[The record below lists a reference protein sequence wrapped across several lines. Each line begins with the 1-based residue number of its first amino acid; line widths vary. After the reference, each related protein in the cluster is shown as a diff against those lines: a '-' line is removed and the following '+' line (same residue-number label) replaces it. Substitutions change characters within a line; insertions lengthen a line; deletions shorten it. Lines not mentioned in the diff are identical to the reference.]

1 MTGPSNTAKSLPLP
15 AQNFEPWDSHEKWEQ
30 AFDALPDHVM
40 ILDRSGVILWA
51 NRSIRD
57 QFGETIQPLLGQH
70 YGLLYYGGNLPSPP
84 PPWEPVLAGALSAIL
99 ETTFPTLPGHYLVS
113 CHPLHNR
120 QGTQWGAILV
130 VKDIT
135 ERKRV
140 EEALKKIAQN
150 DSVPGSIAFLR
161 GLIRDLCSALKT
173 PYALLAD
180 WDAPDSPDIKTLAV
194 LANGRY
200 LDNFSWTPPPHLMQE
215 LLKVRGCVW
224 NHHVAELFPPHTLP
238 HTWLI
243 NGYLGSALRG
253 QAGQIIGILLTF
265 HTEPLT
271 NLHVAQS
278 IVQLFGARAAS
289 ELQRKKTADALR
301 DSEQRYRAIVEN
313 AYDLIIET
321 SPSGECHYVSP
332 NCIDVLGYRPHD
344 MLGKKFFDLLH
355 PEDRPGLADSYLTN
369 VLSLEKIDVVCRLR
383 NKQLEW
389 RIFESHIRPLRTTEG
404 TIVGVIVTRDIT
416 ERKRLEEERLRSI
429 KLESVGLLAGGIA
442 HDFNNILT
450 SVFANIGLAKMM
462 ASKNVSTALTTVI
475 ERLRAAEKACLRAR
489 DLTKQL
495 LTFAKG
501 GVPVKSTTSI
511 SAIIVDTVDF
521 ALRGSDV
528 RCVQEVADDLWPV
541 EADEGQISQVLQ
553 NLVINADQAM
563 PEGGTIHLEARNL
576 LISVPTHLPLK
587 PGRYVQVSV
596 SDQGVGIP
604 AEHLPKIFDPYFTT
618 KQKGSGLGLATTY
631 SILKGHD
638 GHIEVASTLGK
649 GTKFQIYLPASSVE
663 QNPQPEKK
671 EGLFQGQGR
680 MLIMDDEVEILEVL
694 KNMLKELGLEADAVR
709 DGQRAMELYAR
720 AYKKGTPYTA
730 TILDLT
736 IPGGMG
742 GKETFRQIKSFDQ
755 TARVIVSSGYSNDPL
770 MADAAKF
777 GISGIIAKPYNIDDL
792 SHVLRKVLKS

>member
-1 MTGPSNTAKSLPLP
+1 MTVPSNTAKPLHP
-15 AQNFEPWDSHEKWEQ
+15 PSPDVEPWDSHEKWEQ

-40 ILDRSGVILWA
+40 ILDRSGIILWV

-57 QFGETIQPLLGQH
+57 QFGETIHPLLGQH
-70 YGLLYYGGNLPSPP
+70 YSLLYYGGILPSPP

-99 ETTFPTLPGHYLVS
+99 ETSFPTLPGHYLVS
-113 CHPLHNR
+113 CHPLYNR

-161 GLIRDLCSALKT
+161 GLVRDLCSALKT

-180 WDAPDSPDIKTLAV
+180 WEAPGSPDIKTLAV

-215 LLKVRGCVW
+215 LLKVKGCMW
-224 NHHVAELFPPHTLP
+224 SHHAEELFPPHTLP

-243 NGYLGSALRG
+243 NGYLGCALRG

-332 NCIDVLGYRPHD
+332 NCVDVLGYQPHE
-344 MLGKKFFDLLH
+344 MLGKKFFDFLH
-355 PEDRPGLADSYLTN
+355 PEDRPGLIDSYLTN
-369 VLSLEKIDVVCRLR
+369 VLSLEKIDLVCRLR

-389 RIFESHIRPLRTTEG
+389 RVFESHIRPLRTTEG
-404 TIVGVIVTRDIT
+404 SVVGVIVTRDIT
-416 ERKRLEEERLRSI
+416 ERKRLEEERLRST

-462 ASKNVSTALTTVI
+462 ASKNVSTALTSVI
-475 ERLRAAEKACLRAR
+475 ERLGAAEKACLRAR

-511 SAIIVDTVDF
+511 SAIITDTVDF
-521 ALRGSDV
+521 ALRGSAV
-528 RCVQEVADDLWPV
+528 SCVQEVTDDLWPV

-563 PEGGTIHLEARNL
+563 PEGGTIHLEARNVQV
-576 LISVPTHLPLK
+576 SVQTHLHLK

-596 SDQGVGIP
+596 SDQGLGIP
-604 AEHLPKIFDPYFTT
+604 PEHLPKIFDPYFTT

-638 GHIEVASTLGK
+638 GHIEVTSTLGK
-649 GTKFQIYLPASSVE
+649 GTKFRFYLPASTVE
-663 QNPQPEKK
+663 QAPQPEKR
-671 EGLFQGQGR
+671 EGLFQGTGR
-680 MLIMDDEVEILEVL
+680 MLIMDDEAEILEVL
-694 KNMLKELGLEADAVR
+694 KNMLKEMGLEADAVS
-709 DGQRAMELYAR
+709 DGKRAVELYTKACQE
-720 AYKKGTPYTA
+720 GTPYTA

-742 GKETFRQIKSFDQ
+742 GKEAFRQIKAMDQ
-755 TARVIVSSGYSNDPL
+755 KAQVIVSSGYSNDPL
-770 MADAAKF
+770 MANAAKF
-777 GISGIIAKPYNIDDL
+777 GISGIIAKPYNIEDL
-792 SHVLRKVLKS
+792 SHILRKVLKS

>member
-1 MTGPSNTAKSLPLP
+1 MAIPTNTAQKYSPPDLP
-15 AQNFEPWDSHEKWEQ
+15 FEPWDSHEKWEQ

-57 QFGETIQPLLGQH
+57 IFASTIHPLLGQH
-70 YGLLYYGGNLPSPP
+70 YSRLYYGETRPSPP

-99 ETTFPTLPGHYLVS
+99 ETTFPALPGHYLVS
-113 CHPLHNR
+113 CHPLFNQ

-161 GLIRDLCSALKT
+161 GLVRDLCMALKT

-180 WDAPDSPDIKTLAV
+180 LENPSSAEVKTLAV
-194 LANGRY
+194 WGNGHY
-200 LDNFSWTPPPHLMQE
+200 LDNFTWPLPTSLLQE
-215 LLKVRGCVW
+215 LPKVKGCLW
-224 NHHVAELFPPHTLP
+224 SHQPSNLFPPHSLP
-238 HTWLI
+238 GSWLI
-243 NGYLGSALRG
+243 NGYLGTALRG

-289 ELQRKKTADALR
+289 ELQRKQTEDALR

-321 SPSGECHYVSP
+321 SPTGECLYVSP
-332 NCIDVLGYRPHD
+332 NSVEVLGYGSQE
-344 MLGKKFFDLLH
+344 MLGKKVFDFLH
-355 PEDRPGLADSYLTN
+355 PEDRPALADSYRTN
-369 VLSLEKIDVVCRLR
+369 VLAMETIDVVCRLR
-383 NKQLEW
+383 NKQSEW
-389 RIFESHIRPLRTTEG
+389 RVFESHIRPLRTTEG
-404 TIVGVIVTRDIT
+404 DVVGVIVTRDIT
-416 ERKRLEEERLRSI
+416 ERKRLEEERLRST

-462 ASKNVSTALTTVI
+462 ASKNSATSLQSMI
-475 ERLRAAEKACLRAR
+475 ERLGAAEKACLRAR

-501 GVPVKSTTSI
+501 GVPVKSTTAI
-511 SAIIVDTVDF
+511 SAIITDTVEF
-521 ALRGSDV
+521 ALRGSAV
-528 RCVQEVADDLWPV
+528 RCDLEISPDLWQV
-541 EADEGQISQVLQ
+541 HADEGQISQVLQ

-563 PEGGTIHLEARNL
+563 PEGGTLRLEAKNITL
-576 LISVPTHLPLK
+576 PIHTHLPLK
-587 PGRYVQVSV
+587 SGRYVQVSV
-596 SDQGVGIP
+596 SDQGIGIP
-604 AEHLPKIFDPYFTT
+604 PEHVPKIFDPYFTT

-631 SILKGHD
+631 SIIKGHD
-638 GHIEVASTLGK
+638 GHIEVSSTLGK
-649 GTKFQIYLPASSVE
+649 GTKFRIYLPASSEMEIVH
-663 QNPQPEKK
+663 PETPATLYRGK
-671 EGLFQGQGR
+671 GR
-680 MLIMDDEVEILEVL
+680 ILIMDDEAEILEVL
-694 KNMLKELGLEADAVR
+694 SSMLREMNLECDAVS
-709 DGQRAMELYAR
+709 DGQQAVTLYAK
-720 AYKKGTPYTA
+720 AWEAGTPYAA
-730 TILDLT
+730 TIVDLT

-742 GKETFRQIKSFDQ
+742 GKEAFRQIRELNHQ
-755 TARVIVSSGYSNDPL
+755 AHVIVSSGYSNDPV
-770 MADAAKF
+770 MANAAKF
-777 GISGIIAKPYNIDDL
+777 GFSGFIAKPYNIHDL
-792 SHVLRKVLKS
+792 SQALRKALDS